1 MREKGSCYKDKDKER
16 THTMN
21 RTDIHNTEI
30 NPALY
35 SQRARAIRN
44 RRIEEFVG
52 GLLLVAIVAAT
63 FAFAQVA
70 YGIW

>member
-1 MREKGSCYKDKDKER
+1 
-16 THTMN
+16 MN

-52 GLLLVAIVAAT
+52 GLMLVAIVAAT

>member
-1 MREKGSCYKDKDKER
+1 MNLTKE
-16 THTMN
+16 
-21 RTDIHNTEI
+21 DIYQNEI

>member
-1 MREKGSCYKDKDKER
+1 MNKRELYQSETNPDLYIER
-16 THTMN
+16 
-21 RTDIHNTEI
+21 R
-30 NPALY
+30 
-35 SQRARAIRN
+35 RAIRN

>member
-1 MREKGSCYKDKDKER
+1 
-16 THTMN
+16 MN
-21 RTDIHNTEI
+21 RTDIPNTDI

-63 FAFAQVA
+63 FAFVQIS